1 LRHDLEE
8 FGYGGLG
15 VWCHDFTFAHR
26 DRKRF
31 FLEKEA
37 KTFAISG
44 ARWGSVRGLWVKVFW
59 FFFSKKNT
67 LPSLGLAPPPNCG
80 KVRATGQG
88 GDEASMLDFLRALFR
103 APPLVQTP
111 PEPAPEAPMV
121 SLWADTTP
129 FPPAP
134 LPPARARY
142 FRLRTGRGNLLAAGE
157 PRVDMAAL
165 ADTGRALIAVVPD
178 DNRQLCFL
186 MAPDLRPIDIRADG
200 MLAVA
205 ISAFRMQT
213 DSSAIRLRHP
223 LSPVRFMAVTQP
235 GQGAPDG
242 CVIFDSH
249 GRGRLDLFEPME
261 VGTAVLS
268 EAFLGAAAELCAAT
282 ARPYRAATLMEQL
295 RTLAIRPALAEPLLR
310 VLPREELASLA
321 RDVLDRRTELDI
333 LAEVLPQNVWA
344 QQVLPALAAWR
355 GARHAVEP
363 AGVMTS
369 PAADEFA
376 GDPFEGY
383 GQPQA
388 GFVLTA
394 LARGQIQPRRG
405 ACVVATARN
414 EGPYLLDW
422 LAHHRA
428 LGFEHAFIYTNDNLD
443 GSDTLLQ
450 QLAGHGVIS
459 LIHNIPGTHAGPQYK
474 AYAHALTLLPQVLD
488 YRWAAIIDLDE
499 YIGVDSRMFGGIQ
512 DFLDWQE
519 TQPVDAIALCW
530 LMFVAGRGDRWSD
543 ESTPVRFTRREAGVN
558 QHVKSLL
565 RPGKF
570 WNSQAHYPH
579 STLNM
584 PFIFRTEDGGVHHHL
599 GVTDRIPAFAAQP
612 TANLAWVSH
621 YWLRSAPEALWKV
634 ARGHGDW
641 KDRHHERHLEMS
653 QFMFRSF
660 VALAGRTDLVEDRRT
675 AECVPGV
682 AAQMEALLALPG
694 IAETNAR
701 LKLDFGERLK
711 RMAAAFVETAPAQ
724 GEPAEFAPFREV
736 LRALA

>member
-1 LRHDLEE
+1 
-8 FGYGGLG
+8 
-15 VWCHDFTFAHR
+15 
-26 DRKRF
+26 
-31 FLEKEA
+31 
-37 KTFAISG
+37 
-44 ARWGSVRGLWVKVFW
+44 
-59 FFFSKKNT
+59 
-67 LPSLGLAPPPNCG
+67 
-80 KVRATGQG
+80 
-88 GDEASMLDFLRALFR
+88 MLDFLRALFR
-103 APPLVQTP
+103 PPPLAAAAPPP
-111 PEPAPEAPMV
+111 PAPDAPVV
-121 SLWADTTP
+121 SLWAETAP

-142 FRLRTGRGNLLAAGE
+142 FRLRTGRGNLVAAGDT
-157 PRVDMAAL
+157 RVDMAAL
-165 ADTGRALIAVVPD
+165 ADTARALIAVVPD

-186 MAPDLRPIDIRADG
+186 LAPDLRPIDIRADG
-200 MLAVA
+200 MLAIA

-213 DSSAIRLRHP
+213 DGTAIRLRHP

-242 CVIFDSH
+242 CVIFDGH

-261 VGTAVLS
+261 IGVADLS
-268 EAFLGAAAELCAAT
+268 EAFLDAAAELCAAT
-282 ARPYRAATLMEQL
+282 ARPYRAAALIEQL

-310 VLPREELASLA
+310 VLPREELAMLA
-321 RDVLDRRTELDI
+321 RDLLDRRTELDI

-344 QQVLPALAAWR
+344 QQILPELAAWR
-355 GARHAVEP
+355 ADRHPVEP

-369 PAADEFA
+369 PATDEYA

-394 LARGQIQPRRG
+394 LARAQIQPRRG
-405 ACVVATARN
+405 ACLVATARN
-414 EGPYLLDW
+414 EGAYLLDW
-422 LAHHRA
+422 LAHHFA

-443 GSDTLLQ
+443 GSETLLQ
-450 QLAGHGVIS
+450 QLAGHGVIT
-459 LIHNIPGTHAGPQYK
+459 LIHNIAGTHAGPQYK
-474 AYAHALTLLPQVLD
+474 AYAHALSLLPQVLD

-499 YIGVDSRMFGGIQ
+499 YIGLDSRMFGGIQ
-512 DFLDWQE
+512 DFLGWQE

-530 LMFVAGRGDRWSD
+530 LMFVAARNDNWVD
-543 ESTPVRFTRREAGVN
+543 ESTPLRFTRREAGVN

-579 STLNM
+579 STLNA
-584 PFIFRTEDGGVHHHL
+584 PFIFRGEDGSLHHHH
-599 GVTDRIPAFAAQP
+599 GITERIPAFSAQP

-641 KDRHHERHLEMS
+641 KDRHSERHLEMG

-660 VALAGRTDLVEDRRT
+660 VALASRTDLVEDRRT
-675 AECVPGV
+675 AECVPGA
-682 AAQMEALLALPG
+682 AAQLNALLALPG

-701 LKLDFGERLK
+701 IKQDFAERLK
-711 RMAAAFVETAPAQ
+711 RMAAAFVEAAPGQ

-736 LRALA
+736 LRLQI